1 MKTSLALL
9 LVLLA
14 VPALCGEPPKAAP
27 KKQAPED
34 VGAEENARQR
44 RDKHADHRQKMTT
57 LRDEFRAAK
66 TPQERA
72 DVQQRIQALRRT
84 RQDQMRRT
92 GRGGG
97 DASAAEGGTGKGG
110 GRGQGGGRGDGSGGG
125 GGRGDGSG
133 GGRRARNSA
142 TPAPPAD
149 PGSPAAPAT
158 PGAPADPAT
167 PATPADPAKPAKPGK
182 PANPG
187 KP

>member
-14 VPALCGEPPKAAP
+14 VPALCGEPPKAAA
-27 KKQAPED
+27 KKPAPED
-34 VGAEENARQR
+34 VGAEDNARQR
-44 RDKHADHRQKMTT
+44 RDKHADHRQKMTA

-72 DVQQRIQALRRT
+72 DVQQRIQALRRA
-84 RQDQMRRT
+84 RQDVMRRS

-97 DASAAEGGTGKGG
+97 DGSGSEGGNGRGG

-133 GGRRARNSA
+133 GGRRAPKSA

-149 PGSPAAPAT
+149 PGSSAAPAT
-158 PGAPADPAT
+158 PGAPADPA
-167 PATPADPAKPAKPGK
+167 KPGK